1 LHCIQIPYILY
12 KVHVLGQN
20 ARKTYLAKKWIAS
33 LIMMVSLLGIVGT
46 SILTS
51 PSPTY
56 ATLDVQARQK
66 AGAVMN
72 LIDQSLGYHANA
84 TGSAYVEREHL
95 PTSPPTSTNATS
107 PNMTA
112 LASTQE
118 QPIVS
123 QADYQIAEGLAD
135 KGLVTFVKT
144 APLTASNND
153 PQTILRVLSGLV
165 ALKTAIDNKAPYN
178 VVEDL
183 MSSPIDRDMEKA
195 FQTS

>member
-1 LHCIQIPYILY
+1 MQ
-12 KVHVLGQN
+12 
-20 ARKTYLAKKWIAS
+20 RKTYLAKKWIAS

-46 SILTS
+46 SMLTS

-72 LIDQSLGYHANA
+72 LIDQSLGYYANA

-95 PTSPPTSTNATS
+95 PTIPPTSTNATS

-112 LASTQE
+112 LANTQE

-165 ALKTAIDNKAPYN
+165 ALKTAIDNRAPYN

>member
-1 LHCIQIPYILY
+1 
-12 KVHVLGQN
+12 
-20 ARKTYLAKKWIAS
+20 
-33 LIMMVSLLGIVGT
+33 
-46 SILTS
+46 
-51 PSPTY
+51 
-56 ATLDVQARQK
+56 
-66 AGAVMN
+66 MN
-72 LIDQSLGYHANA
+72 LIDQSLGYYANA
-84 TGSAYVEREHL
+84 TGSKYVEPEHL
-95 PTSPPTSTNATS
+95 SMSSNVTTA
-107 PNMTA
+107 NMTS
-112 LASTQE
+112 LVNVTS

-123 QADYQIAEGLAD
+123 QADYQIAERLAD

-144 APLTASNND
+144 EPLTASNNA